1 MQTALQQ
8 ITPTIIVPE
17 RMIACINCE
26 QGLIN
31 PPPLKRDR
39 PLYQERL
46 AQHAAGHLRTC
57 TCEAGRAY
65 AAWLVTAAA
74 AEREHTDTLAAMPA
88 RIAEQ
93 RQQRIFQNAGIPAR
107 YAAFTIVGFERLA
120 ANDPGKRD
128 AIAAIRHY
136 DQHGHAIQSGE
147 IRPGI
152 LLWGAPGAGKT
163 GSLSP
168 LFVDLVKRGATG
180 LWLQYN
186 QLMADMKRF
195 EDGQVDA
202 RMKACQEVEY
212 LFLDDLGDPAATKV
226 ATDYARDV
234 LFRIVDHRTSNNLP
248 IFVTTNLAPQE
259 LAEQFHQRI
268 ARRLLSACAT
278 IHMGGKTLR

>member
-1 MQTALQQ
+1 MNPLAQMA
-8 ITPTIIVPE
+8 PTIIAPA
-17 RMIACINCE
+17 RMIACINCTH
-26 QGLIN
+26 GLID

-65 AAWLVTAAA
+65 AAWLIDAGIR
-74 AEREHTDTLAAMPA
+74 ERQHTDDLAALPRRM
-88 RIAEQ
+88 ETQ
-93 RQQRIFQNAGIPAR
+93 RQERIFQHAGIPAR
-107 YAAFTIVGFERLA
+107 YAAYTIAGFERIA

-147 IRPGI
+147 QRSGI
-152 LLWGAPGAGKT
+152 MLWGAPGAGKT

-168 LFVDLVKRGATG
+168 LFTELIRRGATG

-186 QLMADMKRF
+186 QLMADMKKF

-202 RMKACQEVEY
+202 RMNECQSVAY
-212 LFLDDLGDPAATKV
+212 LFLDDLGDPAASKV

-234 LFRIVDHRTSNNLP
+234 LFRIIDYRTSRNMP
-248 IFVTTNLAPQE
+248 IFITSNLSPQE
-259 LAEQFHQRI
+259 LADQFHQRI
-268 ARRLLSACAT
+268 ARRIISACAT